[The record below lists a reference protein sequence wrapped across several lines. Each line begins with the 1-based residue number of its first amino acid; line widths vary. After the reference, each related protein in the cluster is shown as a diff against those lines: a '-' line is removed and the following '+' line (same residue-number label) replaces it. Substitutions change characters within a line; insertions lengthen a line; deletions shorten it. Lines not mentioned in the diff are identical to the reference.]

1 MSIQNSTKSL
11 IATCSWKNIFVIS
24 TLLISMFPITVK
36 ASSLEKSNSQV
47 NYKECIDVSH
57 RPLSHFL
64 DNQGTLNNPPLFF
77 PGVKDYVGWTD
88 NNPQTT
94 FALVDYAGLAN
105 KYIKNQTGHSVG
117 TKVNGFII
125 ECALSDGRAQVT
137 VNIITTKALG
147 FAQSI
152 DELVKNN
159 FDFLNT
165 PTIFG
170 AKAQEVIAGKKSSIG
185 SVLFSISFLIPQA
198 GANLPDLLDVINP
211 DSDNKYKYAPI
222 KLNFKST
229 IFAKC
234 ANGKKA
240 RLEVHQIASTN
251 ELNALI
257 FTKEKVE
264 ITDSKGSKCSE

>member
-1 MSIQNSTKSL
+1 
-11 IATCSWKNIFVIS
+11 
-24 TLLISMFPITVK
+24 MFPITVK

-105 KYIKNQTGHSVG
+105 KYIKNQTGHSMG
-117 TKVNGFII
+117 TKVSGFII

-137 VNIITTKALG
+137 VNIIATKALG

-170 AKAQEVIAGKKSSIG
+170 AKAQEVIAGKKPSVG
-185 SVLFSISFLIPQA
+185 PVLFSISFSIPTP
-198 GANLPDLLDVINP
+198 GASLPDLIDVINL
-211 DSDNKYKYAPI
+211 DSNNKYAPV

-229 IFAKC
+229 TFGKC
-234 ANGKKA
+234 ANGMKA

-251 ELNALI
+251 DLNALI

-264 ITDSKGSKCSE
+264 ITDSKGGKCSE